1 MPNFYG
7 EMPGRLEIADALFR
21 RKFFIVA
28 SLLLLLATVFAAW
41 KMTDGRYEAQ
51 MVLLVRNTR
60 AEVVVTPGQ
69 APGAVAPS
77 SLSEGQIATEVQLL
91 MSRNSLRQVVERC
104 KLQAAASDA
113 PNATAVDRAVLS
125 LERTIRVTPLAKASM
140 IVVRYT
146 DKDSAR
152 AAMVLRELLAVYTDQ
167 HIRVH
172 KGGGSDFFERQ
183 SEEQG
188 ARLRAAEK
196 RLAKFQSDT
205 KIILLNEQKNLNLR
219 RLMELESAHRE
230 SQLAFR
236 EGTQRVVSLREMVE
250 TLSPRITTQVR
261 NIPNHV
267 LVERLNTML
276 VDLDNK
282 RTDLLAK
289 FRAEDRLVKQVEQQ
303 ITDTRSS
310 LDRATRIS
318 SSEQASDV
326 NPLRQSLEADL
337 ARTKTAQQVL
347 SARLSTLAAQIK
359 EYRSEITKLEGATT
373 PYNDMVREV
382 KSLEENY
389 QLYSRKWEESRIAD
403 ALDSQKIANI
413 TVVEPP
419 EVPGSPV
426 PRSSMLPIGA
436 ILLGLALILIAAV
449 LTGLHGQ
456 RLHTPQSIY
465 LASGI
470 QVLATVPE
478 KRVKQ

>member
-1 MPNFYG
+1 MLNPYG
-7 EMPGRLEIADALFR
+7 EMPGRLEIADAFFR
-21 RKFFIVA
+21 RKAFIFISFV
-28 SLLLLLATVFAAW
+28 LLLAAVFAAW
-41 KMTDGRYEAQ
+41 QLTSGKYEAQ

-69 APGAVAPS
+69 TPSAVAPS
-77 SLSEGQIATEVQLL
+77 SLNEGQIATEVQLL
-91 MSRNSLRQVVERC
+91 VSRNSLRQVVERC
-104 KLQAAASDA
+104 KLQPTGPDAASPA
-113 PNATAVDRAVLS
+113 AIDRAVLA
-125 LERTIRVTPLAKASM
+125 LERAIRVTPLAKASM
-140 IVVRYT
+140 IVVRYA
-146 DKDSAR
+146 DKDPAL
-152 AAMVLRELLAVYTDQ
+152 AAMVLQQLLAVYTDQ

-188 ARLRAAEK
+188 ARLRAAEQ
-196 RLAKFQSDT
+196 RLAKFQSDK
-205 KIILLNEQKNLNLR
+205 KIVLLNEQKNLNLR

-236 EGTQRVVSLREMVE
+236 EGTQRIASLREM
-250 TLSPRITTQVR
+250 TANLSPRITTQVR
-261 NIPNHV
+261 TIPNHV

-289 FRAEDRLVKQVEQQ
+289 FRADDRLVKQVEQQ
-303 ITDTRSS
+303 IADTRTS

-337 ARTKTAQQVL
+337 ARTRTGQQVL
-347 SARLSTLAAQIK
+347 SARLSTLAAQSM
-359 EYRSEITKLEGATT
+359 EYRAEIAKLERSTA

-403 ALDSQKIANI
+403 ALDRQKIANI
-413 TVVEPP
+413 TVVESP
-419 EVPGSPV
+419 EVPASPV
-426 PRSSMLPIGA
+426 PRSLMLPIGA

-456 RLHTPQSIY
+456 ILHTPQSVY

-478 KRVKQ
+478 KRVKK